1 MDPVTISL
9 SWWQLIL
16 GVAGGVVGLAP
27 AVAWLTW
34 AAVRPRVEAAMATL
48 IADEREIR
56 EAAMAAADRHCV
68 EVRGQCAQV
77 RGAGDA
83 STQATL
89 SRLSAQVD
97 RLAAVASELTA
108 QVARLSGELQARR
121 PM

>member
-1 MDPVTISL
+1 MTL
-9 SWWQLIL
+9 SWWQLLL
-16 GVAGGVVGLAP
+16 GVAGGIVGLAP

-34 AAVRPRVEAAMATL
+34 AAVRPRVEETMGQL
-48 IADEREIR
+48 IAEEQQAR

-77 RGAGDA
+77 RGTIDA